1 MKKCTKCEK
10 EKPVDEFPVNGKNKK
25 TALPILRSQCKA
37 CVAERSRLW
46 RLEHPGYAKSYMQ
59 EYIKTNYSQMIAR
72 MKEKKKAISEWKRLR
87 GCTVC
92 GEREPWVLDMH
103 HLDPT
108 VKETNPASS
117 ATLKTFLREAGKCV
131 LLCSNCHRKVHAG
144 VLQLSDDHISSF
156 RATLK

>member
-1 MKKCTKCEK
+1 MK
-10 EKPVDEFPVNGKNKK
+10 
-25 TALPILRSQCKA
+25 
-37 CVAERSRLW
+37 
-46 RLEHPGYAKSYMQ
+46 

-72 MKEKKKAISEWKRLR
+72 MKEKKKEISEWKRLR

-108 VKETNPASS
+108 EKETNPASS
-117 ATLKTFLREAGKCV
+117 ATLKTFLKEADKCV

-144 VLQLSDDHISSF
+144 VLQLSEEHICRFRETIKYSLRAGKKTGAIDDADKARHYLQKLAEIQDSWG
-156 RATLK
+156 